1 MKLNAK
7 RIVGL
12 SLASQTATSIAFIT
26 AWDKDI
32 HSALDKL
39 LYFGLTRQIIGNIQ
53 FNDVHITKFDKKDSF
68 ESIIFQ
74 FKLSPKFLAEYVD
87 EPTVLQSLEWVYV
100 IPNYH
105 NHPLENKELDLSNH
119 FSNARISLLKKV
131 TLDLDQLAKFFSAN
145 QDKLKSIQQFDDFEE
160 QLKLNHGN
168 VKVTEEPQI

>member
-1 MKLNAK
+1 MKLNSK
-7 RIVGL
+7 KIVGQ
-12 SLASQTATSIAFIT
+12 SLASQTGTSIAFIT

-53 FNDVHITKFDKKDSF
+53 FNDVHITKFDEKDTF

-74 FKLSPKFLAEYVD
+74 FKLAPKFLAEYVD
-87 EPTVLQSLEWVYV
+87 EPTVLQSLEWVYA

-105 NHPLENKELDLSNH
+105 KNSINTKESDLSH
-119 FSNARISLLKKV
+119 YFINARISLLKKMA
-131 TLDLDQLAKFFSAN
+131 LDLDQLAKFFSSN

-168 VKVTEEPQI
+168 I